1 MKRLIFTLLASVC
14 ILSLAACGDTG
25 SNTASSEAAA
35 SSQQQAEQSS
45 AESKAEPTQSD
56 ADTSSEQD
64 KTAPDSTAQP
74 DTSAT
79 DTSGDKDTIVIYF
92 SATGTTKGVAQRI
105 ASAANADTYEIV
117 PQEKYTDADLDWND
131 KTSRSTVEMNDPDSR
146 PKIAGDLPDLSAY
159 KRVFIGYPIWWNEA
173 PRIIN
178 TFVEK
183 EGLKGVTVIPF
194 ATSGGS
200 GIDYSVRQL
209 KAAYSAVGWREGR
222 LLNAETDKEIQAW
235 AKQALAAAKK

>member
-14 ILSLAACGDTG
+14 MLSLAACGDTS

-45 AESKAEPTQSD
+45 AESKAVQPQSD
-56 ADTSSEQD
+56 SDTSSEQD
-64 KTAPDSTAQP
+64 KTAPDSNAQP

-131 KTSRSTVEMNDPDSR
+131 KSSRSTTEMNDPDSR
-146 PKIAGDLPDLSAY
+146 PKIAGDLPDLSTY
-159 KRVFIGYPIWWNEA
+159 KRVFIGYPIWWGDA
-173 PRIIN
+173 PRIMS
-178 TFVEK
+178 TFVESVK
-183 EGLKGVTVIPF
+183 LDGKTVIPF
-194 ATSGGS
+194 CTSGGS
-200 GIDYSVRQL
+200 PIGRSGENLKNASGSGNWLSGERLDSGISEQ
-209 KAAYSAVGWREGR
+209 E
-222 LLNAETDKEIQAW
+222 
-235 AKQALAAAKK
+235 AKNWVDSFK

>member
-1 MKRLIFTLLASVC
+1 MKKLLTLCAMLAVVLTSC
-14 ILSLAACGDTG
+14 AQQKAKTAARK
-25 SNTASSEAAA
+25 ASSEVLVA
-35 SSQQQAEQSS
+35 
-45 AESKAEPTQSD
+45 
-56 ADTSSEQD
+56 
-64 KTAPDSTAQP
+64 
-74 DTSAT
+74 
-79 DTSGDKDTIVIYF
+79 YF
-92 SATGTTKGVAQRI
+92 SATGTTEGVARVI
-105 ASAANADTYEIV
+105 ASGIGAPLFRITPLRPYSE
-117 PQEKYTDADLDWND
+117 ADLDWRND
-131 KTSRSTVEMNDPDSR
+131 KSRSSLEAADRSAR
-146 PKIAGDLPDLSAY
+146 PAMKTLVRSVGKYRI
-159 KRVFIGYPIWWNEA
+159 VFLGYPIWWNEA

-209 KAAYSAVGWREGR
+209 KAAYPAVGWREGR

>member
-1 MKRLIFTLLASVC
+1 MRRLCLLLAALMAVS
-14 ILSLAACGDTG
+14 LSACSQPSGRAVDT
-25 SNTASSEAAA
+25 
-35 SSQQQAEQSS
+35 
-45 AESKAEPTQSD
+45 KSD
-56 ADTSSEQD
+56 KMKSLVA
-64 KTAPDSTAQP
+64 
-74 DTSAT
+74 
-79 DTSGDKDTIVIYF
+79 YF
-92 SATGTTKGVAQRI
+92 SATGTTEDAALKLAEAAGADTFRI
-105 ASAANADTYEIV
+105 A
-117 PQEKYTDADLDWND
+117 PLQPYTSADLDWRND
-131 KTSRSTVEMNDPDSR
+131 KSRSSLEAADRSAR
-146 PKIAGDLPDLSAY
+146 PAMKTLVRSVGKYRI
-159 KRVFIGYPIWWNEA
+159 VFLGYPIWWNEA

>member
-1 MKRLIFTLLASVC
+1 M
-14 ILSLAACGDTG
+14 LSLAACGDTS

-45 AESKAEPTQSD
+45 AESKAGQPQSD
-56 ADTSSEQD
+56 SDRSSEQD
-64 KTAPDSTAQP
+64 KSVPDSTAQP

-131 KTSRSTVEMNDPDSR
+131 KSSRSTVEMN
-146 PKIAGDLPDLSAY
+146 DLSAY
-159 KRVFIGYPIWWNEA
+159 KRVFIGYPIWWGDA
-173 PRIIN
+173 PRIMS
-178 TFVEK
+178 TFVESVK
-183 EGLKGVTVIPF
+183 LDGKTVIPF
-194 ATSGGS
+194 CTSGGS
-200 GIDYSVRQL
+200 PIGRSGENLKNASGSGNWLSGERLDSGISEQ
-209 KAAYSAVGWREGR
+209 E
-222 LLNAETDKEIQAW
+222 
-235 AKQALAAAKK
+235 AKNWVDSFK

>member
-1 MKRLIFTLLASVC
+1 MKKLLTLCAMLAVVLTSC
-14 ILSLAACGDTG
+14 AQQKAKTAARK
-25 SNTASSEAAA
+25 ASSEVLVA
-35 SSQQQAEQSS
+35 
-45 AESKAEPTQSD
+45 
-56 ADTSSEQD
+56 
-64 KTAPDSTAQP
+64 
-74 DTSAT
+74 
-79 DTSGDKDTIVIYF
+79 YF
-92 SATGTTKGVAQRI
+92 SATGTTEGVARVI
-105 ASAANADTYEIV
+105 ASGIGAPLFRITPLRPYSE
-117 PQEKYTDADLDWND
+117 ADLDWRND
-131 KTSRSTVEMNDPDSR
+131 KSRSSLEAADRSAR
-146 PKIAGDLPDLSAY
+146 PAMKTLVRSVGKYRI
-159 KRVFIGYPIWWNEA
+159 VFLGYPIWWNEA

>member
-14 ILSLAACGDTG
+14 MLSLAACGD
-25 SNTASSEAAA
+25 SSSDSTAAKTTSSVQ
-35 SSQQQAEQSS
+35 SQAEQNLS
-45 AESKAEPTQSD
+45 ESKAGQPQSD
-56 ADTSSEQD
+56 SDTSSEQD
-64 KTAPDSTAQP
+64 KTAPDSTSQP

-131 KTSRSTVEMNDPDSR
+131 KSSRSTVEMNDPDSR

-159 KRVFIGYPIWWNEA
+159 KRVFIGYPIWWGDA
-173 PRIIN
+173 PRIMS
-178 TFVEK
+178 TFVESVK
-183 EGLKGVTVIPF
+183 LDGKTVIPF
-194 ATSGGS
+194 CTSGGS
-200 GIDYSVRQL
+200 PIGRSGENLKNASGSGNWLSGERLDSGISEQ
-209 KAAYSAVGWREGR
+209 E
-222 LLNAETDKEIQAW
+222 
-235 AKQALAAAKK
+235 AKNWVDSFK